1 MIRPGADPPSP
12 AQPDAVTQPE
22 PPPQFYRSVV
32 DDAADLIEAD
42 EIQGVDRELS
52 LLRVKFREEMDA
64 SRAAMLDNPEQ
75 YALMLKSI
83 EMIVRTVSARYRMSA
98 KKSADL
104 AQGITDV
111 LDRMG
116 LAFWGEGAA
125 PL

>member
-22 PPPQFYRSVV
+22 PPQFYRSVV
-32 DDAADLIEAD
+32 DDADELIEAD

-52 LLRVKFREEMDA
+52 LLRVKFREEMEA
-64 SRAAMLDNPEQ
+64 SRAEMLENPEQ

-83 EMIVRTVSARYRMSA
+83 ETIVRTVSMRYRMSE
-98 KKSADL
+98 KKSQDL

-111 LDRMG
+111 LERMG
-116 LAFWGEGAA
+116 MAFWGEGAP